1 MGIVSKL
8 YIGVASLFTSG
19 ALLTGCESGE
29 TAASGD
35 ASSADAQALVD
46 AAPGCQR
53 ELAPENRSRF
63 VVVSRPYGDEGV
75 QSNRWEVLTLSQA
88 GELTSADN
96 FFTMGRATSGTV
108 VFTPD
113 GKLGFVPQSD
123 GTIGVFR
130 IDSNGEVTVLHE
142 AWDAGY
148 YASGLEMSPN
158 GDTLQVLDGNWRNNG
173 GGLYRI
179 RIDCNDDSLIDEGLI
194 SASKLPRGIQ
204 RSESGARIVAA
215 LDLGDSEVD
224 QDVHLVL
231 NGNVQSPSVSTRVFP
246 DRDAIIGPMSITAD
260 SKYVLLGDT
269 SEFSGVDTRIGVA
282 RVGADSLDAVQLL
295 TPIPDPY
302 AIATSPYNDAA
313 LVVSGFG
320 DAIYKLSYDPT
331 NLTTPF
337 ANQGEL
343 SYTGG
348 GPALP
353 GDIVQI
359 NRGDLRGLVIIAEN
373 QGLRRVRF
381 DDNGD
386 VSDLGRTEF
395 APSFAGIIGA
405 LGIQP

>member
-8 YIGVASLFTSG
+8 YVGVASLFTSG
-19 ALLTGCESGE
+19 ALLAGCESGE
-29 TAASGD
+29 TAASSDGGNT
-35 ASSADAQALVD
+35 DAQALVD
-46 AAPGCQR
+46 AAPGCVR
-53 ELAPENRSRF
+53 ELAPENRTRF

-75 QSNRWEVLTLSQA
+75 QTNRWEVLTLSLT
-88 GELTSADN
+88 GELTSTDN
-96 FFTMGRATSGTV
+96 FFTMGRATSGSV

-130 IDSNGEVTVLHE
+130 IGSGDEITVLHE

-148 YASGLEMSPN
+148 YASGLEMSPA

-179 RIDCNDDSLIDEGLI
+179 RIDCNDDTLSDEGLI

-215 LDLGDSEVD
+215 LDLGDSPMD

-231 NGNVQSPSVSTRVFP
+231 DGNLQSPAVSTRVFP
-246 DRDAIIGPMSITAD
+246 DRDAIVGPVSITAD

-269 SEFSGVDTRIGVA
+269 SEFSGADTRIGVA

-320 DAIYKLSYDPT
+320 DAIYKLSYDPS

-337 ANQGEL
+337 VNLGEL

-348 GPALP
+348 RPALP

-381 DDNGD
+381 DDNGE

-395 APSFAGIIGA
+395 ALSFAGIIGA